1 MVNWRCVVQCVIL
14 TSSLAPAHAPDLDL
28 STVGFEVI
36 RVRHTLSIRVPGDT
50 KIIGVDCRQVIL
62 GHFQNSSTDGQG
74 VYSSLGSSI
83 SYITL

>member
-50 KIIGVDCRQVIL
+50 KIIGVGKSIV
-62 GHFQNSSTDGQG
+62 
-74 VYSSLGSSI
+74 GSNTGSFPE
-83 SYITL
+83 